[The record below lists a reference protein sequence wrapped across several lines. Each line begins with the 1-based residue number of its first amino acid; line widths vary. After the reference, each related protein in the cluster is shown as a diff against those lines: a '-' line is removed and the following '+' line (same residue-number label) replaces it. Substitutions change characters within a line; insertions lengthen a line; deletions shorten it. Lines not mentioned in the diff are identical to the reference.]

1 MRLEGRLRVLGLDD
15 FWFKV
20 VLALSGSIGV
30 AWSVAKVARITRV
43 KCLEPGTS
51 VLIRIL
57 GSNHRSTFISAT
69 SDGWLLS
76 APDPLE
82 YHRPFRIGDPIV
94 LEVKAQKG
102 VQLFRATIL
111 GCGVFDML
119 ISRPAIARIQ
129 ERRELPRLAKVG
141 HVDARMDGNR
151 VALIDLSRRGA
162 RLRAQSNRD
171 KGQRVKLEMEGCT
184 EPVYGWVLASA
195 NGAKGFDLRVRFED
209 DAELGS
215 LTGAA

>member
-1 MRLEGRLRVLGLDD
+1 MLGLDD

-30 AWSVAKVARITRV
+30 AWSVAKVAMITRV
-43 KCLEPGTS
+43 KCPEQGTS
-51 VLIRIL
+51 VLIRVL
-57 GSNHRSTFISAT
+57 GTSHRSTFISAT

-82 YHRPFRIGDPIV
+82 THRPFRIGDPVV
-94 LEVKAQKG
+94 LEVKAEQG

-129 ERRELPRLAKVG
+129 ERRELPRHAKVG
-141 HVDARMDGNR
+141 HVVARMDGNR
-151 VALIDLSRRGA
+151 VALIDLSSRGA
-162 RLRAQSNRD
+162 KLRAQSNRE
-171 KGQRVKLEMEGCT
+171 KGQRVKLELEGFT

-209 DAELGS
+209 ETKVEAVV
-215 LTGAA
+215 GAA